1 MYIHTHTLCVQRSKH
16 TLTHQVCEL
25 LGDKYL
31 KCLKGWS
38 VSNQDLADVLAGTLS
53 QAADEVRA
61 VNGLARL
68 T

>member
-1 MYIHTHTLCVQRSKH
+1 M
-16 TLTHQVCEL
+16 

-53 QAADEVRA
+53 QAADEVWS

-68 T
+68 A